1 MTMNVIYIYDD
12 GIYILG
18 GYFCHCVST
27 HAWLIKS
34 VPSHNISICNE
45 ENRLYAL
52 TKSRLSSMYIKLSLS
67 LRTKENPL
75 FAQTKITNHHG
86 RG

>member
-18 GYFCHCVST
+18 DYFCHCVST
-27 HAWLIKS
+27 HAWF
-34 VPSHNISICNE
+34 VPSHNIFICNH
-45 ENRLYAL
+45 ENRLFAL
-52 TKSRLSSMYIKLSLS
+52 TKSSPSSMYIKLNLS
-67 LRTKENPL
+67 LKTKENHL
-75 FAQTKITNHHG
+75 FAQTIITSHG

>member
-45 ENRLYAL
+45 ENRLFTL
-52 TKSRLSSMYIKLSLS
+52 TKSCPSSMYIKLNLS
-67 LRTKENPL
+67 LKTKENHL
-75 FAQTKITNHHG
+75 FAQTIITSHG